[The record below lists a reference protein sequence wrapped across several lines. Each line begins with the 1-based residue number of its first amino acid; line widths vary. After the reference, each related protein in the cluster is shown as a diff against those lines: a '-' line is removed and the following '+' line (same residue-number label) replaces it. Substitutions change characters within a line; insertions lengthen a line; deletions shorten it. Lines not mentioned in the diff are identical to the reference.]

1 MFRYFKFKL
10 NDTVQ
15 FAENDGHMYR
25 IVGYRLEKGFYP
37 KDEWTHI
44 IYELLRDFDGYTMDA
59 EEEELVKVIQV
70 EDEYYKIQ
78 EVSGYRYPVKMKQ
91 KQQVIKVEKMDD
103 LLDTYNDYKRLAD
116 FFKDL
121 SYEQKAE
128 ELLREMKDLEREGDS
143 LL

>member
-91 KQQVIKVEKMDD
+91 KQQVMQFEKIDD
-103 LLDTYNDYKRLAD
+103 LLDAYNDYKRLAD

-128 ELLREMKDLEREGDS
+128 EVLREMKRLRA
-143 LL
+143 

>member
-91 KQQVIKVEKMDD
+91 KQQVIKFEKMDD
-103 LLDTYNDYKRLAD
+103 LLDAYNDYKRLAD

-128 ELLREMKDLEREGDS
+128 EVLREMKRLRA
-143 LL
+143 

>member
-37 KDEWTHI
+37 KDKWTHI
-44 IYELLRDFDGYTMDA
+44 IYELLREFDGYTMDA
-59 EEEELVKVIQV
+59 EEEELVKVVQV

-91 KQQVIKVEKMDD
+91 KQQVMKIERMDD
-103 LLDTYNDYKRLAD
+103 LLDAYNDYKRLAD

-128 ELLREMKDLEREGDS
+128 EVLLEMKRLRA
-143 LL
+143 

>member
-44 IYELLRDFDGYTMDA
+44 IYELLREFDGYTMDA
-59 EEEELVKVIQV
+59 EEEELVKVVQV

-91 KQQVIKVEKMDD
+91 KQQVMKIEKIDD
-103 LLDTYNDYKRLAD
+103 LLDAYNDYKRLAD

-128 ELLREMKDLEREGDS
+128 EVLLEMKRLRA
-143 LL
+143 

>member
-15 FAENDGHMYR
+15 FDENDGNMYR

-44 IYELLRDFDGYTMDA
+44 IYELLREFDGYTMDA
-59 EEEELVKVIQV
+59 EEEELVKVVQV

-91 KQQVIKVEKMDD
+91 KQQVMKIEKMDD
-103 LLDTYNDYKRLAD
+103 LLDAYNDYKRLAD

-128 ELLREMKDLEREGDS
+128 EVLLEMKRLRA
-143 LL
+143 

>member
-37 KDEWTHI
+37 NDEWTHI
-44 IYELLRDFDGYTMDA
+44 IYELLREFDGYTLDA
-59 EEEELVKVIQV
+59 EEDELVKVIQV
-70 EDEYYKIQ
+70 EEEYYKIHDIG
-78 EVSGYRYPVKMKQ
+78 EYRYPVKLKTQ
-91 KQQVIKVEKMDD
+91 LKKCNHESIDQ
-103 LLDTYNDYKRLAD
+103 LLDAYNDYKRLAE

-121 SYEQKAE
+121 SYERKAE
-128 ELLREMKDLEREGDS
+128 EMLQEMKKLRA
-143 LL
+143 

>member
-15 FAENDGHMYR
+15 FAENDGHLYR

-91 KQQVIKVEKMDD
+91 KQQVMKTEKMDD

-128 ELLREMKDLEREGDS
+128 EVLLEMKRLRA
-143 LL
+143 

>member
-91 KQQVIKVEKMDD
+91 KQQLIKVEKMDD

-128 ELLREMKDLEREGDS
+128 ELLREMKRLRA
-143 LL
+143 

>member
-91 KQQVIKVEKMDD
+91 KQQVMKVEKIDD

-128 ELLREMKDLEREGDS
+128 EILQEMKRRRA
-143 LL
+143 

>member
-44 IYELLRDFDGYTMDA
+44 IYELLREFDGYTMDA
-59 EEEELVKVIQV
+59 EEEEIVKVIQV

-91 KQQVIKVEKMDD
+91 KQQVMKGEKIDD

-121 SYEQKAE
+121 LYEQKAE
-128 ELLREMKDLEREGDS
+128 EVLQEMKRLRA
-143 LL
+143 

>member
-44 IYELLRDFDGYTMDA
+44 IYELLREFDGYTMDA
-59 EEEELVKVIQV
+59 EEEELVKVVQV

-91 KQQVIKVEKMDD
+91 KQQVMKIEKMDD

-128 ELLREMKDLEREGDS
+128 EVLLEMKRLRA
-143 LL
+143 

>member
-15 FAENDGHMYR
+15 FAEKDGHLYR

-44 IYELLRDFDGYTMDA
+44 IYELLREFDGYTMDA

-91 KQQVIKVEKMDD
+91 KQQVMKGEKIDD

-128 ELLREMKDLEREGDS
+128 ELLQEMKRLRA
-143 LL
+143 

>member
-1 MFRYFKFKL
+1 MKAMFRYFKFKL

-91 KQQVIKVEKMDD
+91 KQQVMKVEKMDD

-128 ELLREMKDLEREGDS
+128 EVLQEMRRCRA
-143 LL
+143 

>member
-44 IYELLRDFDGYTMDA
+44 IYELLREFDGYTMDA
-59 EEEELVKVIQV
+59 EEEELVKVVQV

-91 KQQVIKVEKMDD
+91 KQQVMKIEKMDD
-103 LLDTYNDYKRLAD
+103 LLDAYNDYKRLAD

-121 SYEQKAE
+121 LYEQKAE
-128 ELLREMKDLEREGDS
+128 EVLLEMKRLRA
-143 LL
+143 

>member
-1 MFRYFKFKL
+1 MKAMFRYFKFKL

-91 KQQVIKVEKMDD
+91 KQQVMKVEKIDD

-128 ELLREMKDLEREGDS
+128 EVLQEMKRCRA
-143 LL
+143 

>member
-91 KQQVIKVEKMDD
+91 KQQVMKVEKIDD

-121 SYEQKAE
+121 SYQQKAE
-128 ELLREMKDLEREGDS
+128 EVLQEMKRCRA
-143 LL
+143 

>member
-15 FAENDGHMYR
+15 FSENDGHMYR
-25 IVGYRLEKGFYP
+25 IVGYRLEKGFYL

-44 IYELLRDFDGYTMDA
+44 IYELLREFDGYTMDA

-78 EVSGYRYPVKMKQ
+78 ELSGYRYPVKMKQ
-91 KQQVIKVEKMDD
+91 KQQVMKGEKIDD

-128 ELLREMKDLEREGDS
+128 EVLQEMKRLRA
-143 LL
+143 

>member
-44 IYELLRDFDGYTMDA
+44 IYELLREFDGYTMNA
-59 EEEELVKVIQV
+59 EEEELVKVVQV

-91 KQQVIKVEKMDD
+91 KQQVMKIEKMDD
-103 LLDTYNDYKRLAD
+103 LLDAYNDYKRLAD

-128 ELLREMKDLEREGDS
+128 EVLLEMKRLRA
-143 LL
+143 

>member
-44 IYELLRDFDGYTMDA
+44 IYELLREFDGYTMDA

-91 KQQVIKVEKMDD
+91 KHQVMKVEKIDD

-128 ELLREMKDLEREGDS
+128 ELLQEMKKLRA
-143 LL
+143 

>member
-15 FAENDGHMYR
+15 FAGKDGHMYR

-44 IYELLRDFDGYTMDA
+44 IYELLREFDGYTMDA

-91 KQQVIKVEKMDD
+91 KQQVMKGEKIDD

-128 ELLREMKDLEREGDS
+128 AVLQEMKRIRA
-143 LL
+143 

>member
-44 IYELLRDFDGYTMDA
+44 IYELLREFDGYTMDA

-70 EDEYYKIQ
+70 EEEYYKIH
-78 EVSGYRYPVKMKQ
+78 EMSGYRYPVKMKS
-91 KQQVIKVEKMDD
+91 KPTISKKETIDD
-103 LLDTYNDYKRLAD
+103 LLDAYNDYKRLAD

-121 SYEQKAE
+121 SYDQKAE
-128 ELLREMKDLEREGDS
+128 EMLREMKKLHA
-143 LL
+143 

>member
-15 FAENDGHMYR
+15 FAEKDGHMYR

-44 IYELLRDFDGYTMDA
+44 IYELLREFDGYTMDA

-91 KQQVIKVEKMDD
+91 KQQVMKEEKIDD

-128 ELLREMKDLEREGDS
+128 AVLQEMKRIRA
-143 LL
+143 

>member
-15 FAENDGHMYR
+15 FAENDGHLYR

-44 IYELLRDFDGYTMDA
+44 IYELLREFDGYTMDA
-59 EEEELVKVIQV
+59 EEEEIVKVIQV

-91 KQQVIKVEKMDD
+91 KQQVMKGEKIDD

-121 SYEQKAE
+121 LYEQKAE
-128 ELLREMKDLEREGDS
+128 EVLQEMKKLRA
-143 LL
+143 

>member
-1 MFRYFKFKL
+1 MKAMFRYFKFKL

-59 EEEELVKVIQV
+59 EEEEIVKVIQV

-91 KQQVIKVEKMDD
+91 KQQVMKGEKIDD

-121 SYEQKAE
+121 LYEQKAE
-128 ELLREMKDLEREGDS
+128 EVLQEMKRLRA
-143 LL
+143 

>member
-25 IVGYRLEKGFYP
+25 IVGYWLEKGFYP

-44 IYELLRDFDGYTMDA
+44 IYELLREFDGYTMDA
-59 EEEELVKVIQV
+59 EEEELVKVVQV

-91 KQQVIKVEKMDD
+91 KQQVMKIEKMDD
-103 LLDTYNDYKRLAD
+103 LLDAYNDYKRLAD

-128 ELLREMKDLEREGDS
+128 EVLLEMKRLRA
-143 LL
+143 

>member
-44 IYELLRDFDGYTMDA
+44 IYELLREFDGYTMDA

-70 EDEYYKIQ
+70 EEEYYKIH
-78 EVSGYRYPVKMKQ
+78 ELSGYRYPVKVKQ
-91 KQQVIKVEKMDD
+91 KPKVVKCETMDN

-128 ELLREMKDLEREGDS
+128 EILREMKRLRA
-143 LL
+143 

>member
-1 MFRYFKFKL
+1 MKAMFRYFKFKL

-44 IYELLRDFDGYTMDA
+44 IYELLREFDGYTMDA
-59 EEEELVKVIQV
+59 EEEELVKVVQV

-91 KQQVIKVEKMDD
+91 KQQVMKIEKMDD
-103 LLDTYNDYKRLAD
+103 LLDAYNDYKRLAD

-128 ELLREMKDLEREGDS
+128 EVLLEMKRLRA
-143 LL
+143 

>member
-10 NDTVQ
+10 NDTVE
-15 FAENDGHMYR
+15 FSENDGHMYR

-44 IYELLRDFDGYTMDA
+44 IYELLREFDGYTMDA

-78 EVSGYRYPVKMKQ
+78 ELSGYRYPVKMKQ
-91 KQQVIKVEKMDD
+91 KQQVMKGEKIDD

-128 ELLREMKDLEREGDS
+128 EVLQEMKRLRA
-143 LL
+143 